1 MPYSLPFGVS
11 IMAIRLYS
19 FNLLNKIIVSIL
31 LLLIVS
37 SSCNRAKK
45 GTPLAR
51 VGDDILYEK
60 DLKGLLP
67 PNTEPLDSIVWVRNY
82 THNWIKTRLLLN
94 KATQNLKP
102 EDINFKKQ
110 LEKYRNSL
118 ILYTY
123 ETELIRQQMDTTIS
137 DSAVKHYYF
146 NHQKDFVLL
155 KNIVKAFYVVVEN
168 NKETEKHF
176 THLFNLP
183 DSVMMD
189 SLEYNCRQY
198 SSNYFLDTTVWIP
211 FDEVT
216 KTIPLKT
223 YNKELFLKN
232 NKFVKVKDKNNVYL
246 IKFVDF
252 KIKNDFSPLELEQNN
267 IRNIIINSR
276 KMDFIKNLH
285 DKIYQDAAR
294 KNEFEVYTYDK

>member
-1 MPYSLPFGVS
+1 
-11 IMAIRLYS
+11 
-19 FNLLNKIIVSIL
+19 LNKFIL
-31 LLLIVS
+31 PILIMLLALI
-37 SSCNRAKK
+37 SCQQQKE
-45 GTPLAR
+45 GIPLAR
-51 VGDDILYEK
+51 VGDDILYGK

-82 THNWIKTRLLLN
+82 THNWIKTKLLLN
-94 KATQNLKP
+94 QAIQNLKP
-102 EDINFKKQ
+102 EDINFEQQ

-118 ILYTY
+118 ISYTY
-123 ETELIRQQMDTTIS
+123 ETELIHQQMDTTMT
-137 DSAVKHYYF
+137 DSAIQAYYN

-155 KNIVKAFYVVVEN
+155 KNIVRAMYVVIEN
-168 NKETEKHF
+168 NKSLENHF
-176 THLFNLP
+176 VHLFKLP
-183 DSVMMD
+183 DSIMMD
-189 SLEYNCRQY
+189 SLEYNCKEY
-198 SSNYFLDTTVWIP
+198 SANYFLDTTVWLP
-211 FDEVT
+211 FAEVV

-246 IKFVDF
+246 INFVDF

-285 DKIYQDAAR
+285 EKIYQEAAR
-294 KNEFEVYTYDK
+294 KNEFEIYTYDK